1 MSALLYQSGF
11 GNEHC
16 TEALTGAL
24 PVGQNSPQNCP
35 YGLYAEQLSG
45 SAFTAPRHHN
55 LRSWLYRVR
64 PSVIHRKDGQLSS
77 LSCDLWESASPHY
90 SQSAQ
95 TLSLAPRRWAPLSL
109 ATNENKTFIEGIHTY
124 TVAGSLEH
132 SSGMAAHLYVFNQRM
147 ERLDASDPRGIKPQY
162 LINADAEVLIIPQK
176 GALELNTEFGTLH
189 IEPSEIAV
197 IPRGIL
203 FQVHPLSQE
212 DNYCRGYLCENYGAP
227 FELPQLGPIG
237 ANCLAYP
244 RDFLYPVAKAVP
256 DEELDLPSELL
267 TRWGGRLYQSEI
279 PYSPLDVMAWHGNY
293 APYKYDLK
301 RFCTIG
307 SISFDHPDPSIFTV
321 LTSPSTT
328 AGVANLDFVI
338 FPDRWLVAEHSFRP
352 PWYHRNIMSEFMGLI
367 KGVYDAKEKGF
378 MPGGASL
385 HNMMLPHGPDAFG
398 FEKATQAE
406 LAPQK
411 LSGTLAFMLETRLPQ
426 QITDFAMKS
435 DLLEEDYGE
444 CWSGLKR
451 HYNGRMNP

>member
-1 MSALLYQSGF
+1 MSSLLYQSGF
-11 GNEHC
+11 GNEHS
-16 TEALTGAL
+16 TEALIGAL

-64 PSVIHRKDGQLSS
+64 PSVVHRSDARLSS
-77 LSCDLWESASPHY
+77 LHCKLWESATPHY
-90 SQSAQ
+90 SQTAQ
-95 TLSLAPRRWAPLSL
+95 NLSLAPRRWAPLPML
-109 ATNENKTFIEGIHTY
+109 NDDKKNFIEGIHTY

-132 SSGMAAHLYVFNQRM
+132 SNGMATHLYVFNRRM
-147 ERLDASDPRGIKPQY
+147 EIEDAHDPRGYKPQY
-162 LINADAEVLIIPQK
+162 LINADADLLIIPQT
-176 GALELNTEFGTLH
+176 GALEVNTELGSLH
-189 IEPSEIAV
+189 VEPTEIVV

-203 FQVHPLSQE
+203 FQINPLSNTS
-212 DNYCRGYLCENYGAP
+212 DSCRGYICENYGAP

-244 RDFLYPVAKAVP
+244 RDFLYPVAKAVT
-256 DEELDLPSELL
+256 DEELDLPSELF
-267 TRWGGRLYQSEI
+267 TRWGGRLYQSSI
-279 PYSPLDVMAWHGNY
+279 PHNPIDVMAWHGNY

-328 AGVANLDFVI
+328 PGVANLDFVI

-378 MPGGASL
+378 LPGGASL
-385 HNMMLPHGPDAFG
+385 HNMILPHGPDAFG
-398 FEKATQAE
+398 FDKASQAE

-426 QITDFAMKS
+426 QITDFAINS
-435 DLLEEDYGE
+435 SLLEKDYGA

-451 HYNGRMNP
+451 HYNGKLKP